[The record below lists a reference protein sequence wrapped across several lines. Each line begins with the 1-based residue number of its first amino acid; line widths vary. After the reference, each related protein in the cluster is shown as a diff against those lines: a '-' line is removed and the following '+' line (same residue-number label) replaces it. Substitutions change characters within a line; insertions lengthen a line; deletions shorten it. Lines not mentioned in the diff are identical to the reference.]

1 MKTILICGATG
12 FIGRNAVNYFNNLG
26 QYHIKGTYHIR
37 PPFSNPSIE
46 WIKADLTNPLDV
58 QAALENVDILVQA
71 AATTSGV
78 KDIVNAPYMHV
89 TDNVLMNS
97 IIFRAAHDLGIK
109 HVIFFSCTI
118 MLSSSEIAL
127 TEDDL
132 DLNASVHPNYFGAA
146 WTKIYLEKMCEFYS
160 RIGRQKF
167 TVLRHSNIYG
177 PFDKFELEKSHVFGA
192 SITKV
197 MTASDGKIIIWGDG
211 TESRDLLY
219 VKDLIECVDKAIS
232 YQSEKFAIFNC
243 GYGSAITVVNL
254 IKKILNIANKKLE
267 IQFDLGKPTIKTSL
281 FLDCNKVKE
290 AIGWKR
296 NTLLDDGIKMTI
308 DWWSENIGNK
318 Y

>member
-1 MKTILICGATG
+1 
-12 FIGRNAVNYFNNLG
+12 
-26 QYHIKGTYHIR
+26 
-37 PPFSNPSIE
+37 
-46 WIKADLTNPLDV
+46 
-58 QAALENVDILVQA
+58 
-71 AATTSGV
+71 
-78 KDIVNAPYMHV
+78 
-89 TDNVLMNS
+89 
-97 IIFRAAHDLGIK
+97 
-109 HVIFFSCTI
+109 
-118 MLSSSEIAL
+118 
-127 TEDDL
+127 
-132 DLNASVHPNYFGAA
+132 
-146 WTKIYLEKMCEFYS
+146 MCEFYS

-318 Y
+318 YGTANNRNRIVKATGTPYNAPVQTFKQGEYLGNLPTNMGEGSGMAGSAGSAIAAASAIAAGANVVSTPNSANAPNSLSANMDLSGGKRTKSKSKKSKKSKSKSKKSKKSKKNSKKSKKNSKKTRCN